1 MRDKEE
7 VMRDIQRILDEYI
20 QPSVQMHG
28 GMVSL
33 QDFDDGVVTIFMS
46 GACSGCAMSSQ
57 TLHAGIENMLTYY
70 VKEVTAVQG
79 VEDSNSTVDPYYR

>member
-7 VMRDIQRILDEYI
+7 VMRDIERILEDYV

-33 QDFDDGVVTIFMS
+33 QDFDEGVATIFMS
-46 GACSGCAMSSQ
+46 GACSGCAM
-57 TLHAGIENMLTYY
+57 
-70 VKEVTAVQG
+70 
-79 VEDSNSTVDPYYR
+79 